1 DKTTPIITG
10 GHKSGPGLGKQY
22 AQEALNELGKKYP
35 GILPDGIACHSYGR
49 AGLREGEK
57 QIDKHTKERYGQFGL
72 IDDDVVAYSA
82 LLPGK
87 PVWITEWGVLGQSRA
102 DQGENV
108 APPSEVAEYAENFI
122 KRLQTRFAGQVAAA
136 MWYAWAHYMDDG
148 YGLVD
153 RSGNDNGDFRQRYL
167 KL

>member
-1 DKTTPIITG
+1 MASGSQPELGFGGGVPGGPQNGSLG
-10 GHKSGPGLGKQY
+10 GHRSEDRG
-22 AQEALNELGKKYP
+22 
-35 GILPDGIACHSYGR
+35 GR